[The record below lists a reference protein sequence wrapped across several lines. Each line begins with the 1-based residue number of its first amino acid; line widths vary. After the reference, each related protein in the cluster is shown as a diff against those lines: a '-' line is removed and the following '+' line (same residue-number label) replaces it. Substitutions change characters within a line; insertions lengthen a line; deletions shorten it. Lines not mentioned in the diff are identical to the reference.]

1 MDWANVPVFRGA
13 ARAAV
18 DGSGVVAFQ
27 RDRRVATLDQLAA
40 FAAIH
45 RARLMQTTLDAA
57 LPLAGPRF
65 EASSDLEHD
74 VAHVVSLNVRARR
87 SVMLGSAPG
96 VTVRRAND

>member
-1 MDWANVPVFRGA
+1 
-13 ARAAV
+13 
-18 DGSGVVAFQ
+18 
-27 RDRRVATLDQLAA
+27 
-40 FAAIH
+40 
-45 RARLMQTTLDAA
+45 MQTTLDAA

-65 EASSDLEHD
+65 EASSDLEYD